1 MNLEDL
7 ELPADG
13 EDDEFGEPE
22 TIPVDQMA
30 QVNHALMSFAQQN
43 MQAQW
48 KIGQHAA
55 EIEALK
61 LALGEKDSELRAER
75 QVSARLLEKNLALE
89 SENARLEAALERRT
103 LPEELQPAG
112 ALSPADT

>member
-1 MNLEDL
+1 MNPEDL
-7 ELPADG
+7 ELPTDG

-22 TIPVDQMA
+22 SIAVDQMA

-55 EIEALK
+55 EIEALRQ
-61 LALGEKDSELRAER
+61 ALGEKDAELRAER
-75 QVSARLLEKNLALE
+75 QVSDHLLEKNRGLE
-89 SENARLEAALERRT
+89 AENARLEEALDRRSP
-103 LPEELQPAG
+103 LPAG
-112 ALSPADT
+112 LAVPGGGER